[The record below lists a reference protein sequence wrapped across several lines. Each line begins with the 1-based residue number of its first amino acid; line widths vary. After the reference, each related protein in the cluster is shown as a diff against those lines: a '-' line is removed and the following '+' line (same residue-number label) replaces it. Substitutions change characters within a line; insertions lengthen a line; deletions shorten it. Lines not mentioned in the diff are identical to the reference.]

1 MKDEWDFSVLV
12 LQFIGICN
20 HFKIKKKVFKKG
32 EMCHGSE
39 VLEHFII
46 TS

>member
-20 HFKIKKKVFKKG
+20 HFKIKKKFLKRGKCV
-32 EMCHGSE
+32 M
-39 VLEHFII
+39 VLRFLNI
-46 TS
+46 S